1 MRKDSTQY
9 IINVEWDGDRY
20 EFIATFN
27 SYDRMPNSKCTYG
40 AGNSKGEALMNL
52 IENAKKWELEE

>member
-9 IINVEWDGDRY
+9 IINVEWDEDRN

-27 SYDRMPNSKCTYG
+27 SFDAMPRRKCTYG
-40 AGNSKGEALMNL
+40 NGDTKGLAIINL
-52 IENAKKWELEE
+52 IENAKKWEIEE